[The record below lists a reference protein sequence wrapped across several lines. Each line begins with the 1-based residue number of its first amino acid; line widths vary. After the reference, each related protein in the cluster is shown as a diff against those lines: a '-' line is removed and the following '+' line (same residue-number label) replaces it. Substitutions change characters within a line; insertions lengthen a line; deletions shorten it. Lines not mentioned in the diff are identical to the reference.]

1 MSEHRSFPKPTPRL
15 KERTIRQWQAGHAWR
30 ACCRIVEARDKY
42 ICRVC
47 QRHVRRTLTLCPE
60 RLEHHHLVARSLA
73 PTLVSAPSN
82 VLCVCA
88 ECHGKLTRHEITAQ
102 GTDANQPVSFL

>member
-1 MSEHRSFPKPTPRL
+1 MSEHRSFPKPAPQI
-15 KERTIRQWQAGHAWR
+15 KERMAAQREAAVDWY
-30 ACCRIVEARDKY
+30 ACCRRVEARDRY
-42 ICRVC
+42 RCRCC

-102 GTDANQPVSFL
+102 GTDANQPVTFI